1 MIAYG
6 PCIIKDYRSFMISV
20 PFWLKALTSLEPLA
34 SFLPRIIAATMVAA
48 EGYHAQEHD
57 TSITNDAMI
66 TKEMGNKPCTAEHEG

>member
-1 MIAYG
+1 M
-6 PCIIKDYRSFMISV
+6 
-20 PFWLKALTSLEPLA
+20 A